1 MLRAPKREDR
11 PVYEDAHHVVHGHW
25 EPGRFWR
32 VIDHDGGIWM
42 ESSNKAE
49 AVNEAR
55 EKGYDLQRQRRFVL
69 ATDHW
74 TVEDIEDHE

>member
-1 MLRAPKREDR
+1 MLRAPKREPR

-32 VIDHDGGIWM
+32 VLDHDGKVWM
-42 ESSNKAE
+42 ETSNKAE

-74 TVEDIEDHE
+74 ADEEYEDNE